1 MRVPLTLAS
10 GNGAVMTLLYA
21 ARRKLGEIRIAM
33 ANGLRVLF
41 VDTRRGCNH
50 LYYDI
55 DIAVYLMT
63 DDKFRKKGGFCIHNR
78 TSLTFY

>member
-1 MRVPLTLAS
+1 MMVPFTLALV
-10 GNGAVMTLLYA
+10 NGPVMTLSYES
-21 ARRKLGEIRIAM
+21 RRNLGGIRIAM

-55 DIAVYLMT
+55 DTAVYLMT
-63 DDKFRKKGGFCIHNR
+63 MTSFRKEGGFCIHN
-78 TSLTFY
+78 